1 MPIRPLFLAILL
13 ATFAQII
20 TLGLSAQDIQLNS
33 RYSYY
38 TSEADAVLI
47 LYGEDFHSVQK
58 ITAIG
63 GPGLSIIQ
71 DNPDNRLFYLDIRQL
86 KEGKHNIDCQIQL
99 VGGQVIGRQVEVVKL
114 SPRPNEVK
122 VDRLTGG
129 LLVDGLPFYPFGF
142 YASFSMGNLPVEEVY
157 NAMNLVGVYQPNDE
171 ESLEAR
177 KAYMDQCA
185 ALGIKVNYAINGL
198 VGAPHDR
205 WDYVMTA
212 EEGQQ
217 QEARLRRE
225 VETFR
230 DHPALLSWYMNDEP
244 VGQGR
249 APELLEKAYRTIQE
263 LDPYHPVSVVFVV
276 PDKAAPFR
284 GALDIAMTD
293 PYPIPGD
300 VNNVRGHLQALER
313 NFRYQKAIW
322 MVPQAFGGGEY
333 WQREPTAAEIRVM
346 TYLGI
351 YEGAMGM
358 QYFIRRGPN
367 LFPKS
372 RLAWNECTRIAH
384 EVGMLLPY
392 FFSKEGRRNI
402 STQNDK
408 LLAAAWPL
416 GDTTLIIVINSENQ
430 PKPFSLSLDG
440 IPNAEVTAA
449 RLPFEN
455 RQVAADNRLED
466 MIDAYGVRMYLLEKP
481 KPEHSLLERHNLFP
495 GAGFEHWASPGV
507 PQGCSANSSQRPSY
521 DGSHYFL
528 DARTAHSGHYA
539 LRLHN
544 VTDTSHFSLAFSKM
558 PVNKG
563 QAYQCALW
571 LRRPEN
577 QARGAIELE
586 VPELNWKKTLEAGA
600 AWTLYEF
607 HLPVGKEGNTLSL
620 IIHSRGKGTVWV
632 DDISLA
638 PDPIV
643 EVQLEKGP
651 QAIVAIQTLSPAAEI
666 LYRTRPDADFQPYDK
681 PLVFRDFTALEVA
694 LQKEGQQLSAMQLP
708 IPLSLATFKDCT
720 FRTPYSPKYQGI
732 GDQTLLNGRYGSL
745 DFRDGQWLGFN
756 GKDIEFTVDLG
767 EIQNVSE
774 VVAHFLVS
782 IRDGIHAPLQLA
794 VEVSTDGKTF
804 QSFGKADNPL
814 GSEQRPDYYLEL
826 PVKAEPQM
834 ARYVRFK
841 IKSPRTIPEGFL
853 FSGTDAW
860 VFIDEVLV
868 R

>member
-1 MPIRPLFLAILL
+1 MPIRHSALLLL
-13 ATFAQII
+13 AAQLIC
-20 TLGLSAQDIQLNS
+20 LALFAQDIQLNT
-33 RYSYY
+33 RYSFY
-38 TSEADAVLI
+38 TSEAEAELI
-47 LYGEDFHSVQK
+47 LYGADFRSVEK
-58 ITAIG
+58 ITAGKGEALPIV
-63 GPGLSIIQ
+63 LE
-71 DNPDNRLFYLDIRQL
+71 NPDNRLLRLDIRNLGVGRQIL
-86 KEGKHNIDCQIQL
+86 DCQIQL
-99 VGGQVIGRQVEVVKL
+99 ANGQQISRKVDVVKL
-114 SPRPNEVK
+114 SPRVNEVK

-142 YASFSMGNLPVEEVY
+142 YASFPMGNLPVEEVY

-185 ALGIKVNYAINGL
+185 ALGIKVNYAVNGL

-205 WDYVMTA
+205 WDYVLSA
-212 EEGQQ
+212 EEEEQ
-217 QEARLRRE
+217 QEARLRKE
-225 VETFR
+225 VEAFR

-249 APELLEKAYRTIQE
+249 APELLEKACRTIRE
-263 LDPYHPVSVVFVV
+263 MDPYHPVSVVFVV

-284 GALDIAMTD
+284 DALDIAMTD

-300 VNNVRGHLQALER
+300 VNNVRGHLQALDR

-384 EVGMLLPY
+384 EVSMLSPY
-392 FFSKEGRRNI
+392 LFSEEGRRSI

-416 GDTTLIIVINSENQ
+416 GDTTLIIIINGENQ
-430 PKPFSLSLDG
+430 PKSISLSLDG
-440 IPNAEVTAA
+440 IPNAEVAAA

-455 RQVAADNRLED
+455 RQVAAGNRLED
-466 MIDAYGVRMYLLEKP
+466 MIDAYGVRVYLLEKP
-481 KPEHSLLERHNLFP
+481 KQENKLIARHNLIP
-495 GAGFEHWASPGV
+495 GAGFERWASPGL
-507 PQGCSANSSQRPSY
+507 PQGCSANSSQRPNY

-544 VTDTSHFSLAFSKM
+544 ATDTSHFSLAFSKM

-577 QARGAIELE
+577 QASGFIELE
-586 VPELNWKKTLEAGA
+586 IPELNWKKTLEAGSDWA
-600 AWTLYEF
+600 PYEF
-607 HLPVGKEGNTLSL
+607 HLPIDKEGNTLSL
-620 IIHSRGKGTVWV
+620 ILHSRGKGTVWV
-632 DDISLA
+632 DDISLS

-643 EVQLEKGP
+643 EVQIEKGP
-651 QAIVAIQTLSPAAEI
+651 QAIVAIQTLSPDAEI
-666 LYRTRPDADFQPYDK
+666 LYRTRPNADFLPYDE
-681 PLVFRDFTALEVA
+681 PLIFHDFTALEVA
-694 LQKEGQQLSAMQLP
+694 LQKEGQQLSAMQMP
-708 IPLSLATFKDCT
+708 IPLSLATFKECT
-720 FRTPYSPKYQGI
+720 FQTPYSPKYQSI

-756 GKDIEFTVDLG
+756 GTDVEFTVDLG

-804 QSFGKADNPL
+804 QPFGKTDNPQ
-814 GSEQRPDYYLEL
+814 GSEQQPDYYLEL
-826 PVKAEPQM
+826 PVKAEPQK
-834 ARYVRFK
+834 ARYVQFK

-860 VFIDEVLV
+860 VFMDEVLV